1 MEKPTRCYFI
11 KSTNP
16 LNQTVNTTLYYLQG
30 VNLITIKSHKFLKM
44 CWELEIVDMSTAEFD
59 FPPKNQEKEDL
70 YFEVGN
76 PFC

>member
-1 MEKPTRCYFI
+1 M
-11 KSTNP
+11 
-16 LNQTVNTTLYYLQG
+16 
-30 VNLITIKSHKFLKM
+30 M